1 MPSSLVLGVPTPR
14 TAPIPP
20 PLKMLASKSFIAVRP
35 VARGQAA
42 RAGSR
47 AAVVTTSARQLW
59 CAHAHG

>member
-1 MPSSLVLGVPTPR
+1 MPSSSGSSLP
-14 TAPIPP
+14 APPLSPP